1 MTAVIQIE
9 RRHEPTRAPRYL
21 EYRRGTQR
29 QAVPVFATPNYA
41 ARRAIAAVLA
51 IMMLAAAVVAVAAV
65 ADLGGQPAVASDVVA
80 TSSGEP
86 IVRVHV
92 AEPGDTLWSI
102 ADRYRGELGRSRFVD
117 ALIDLN
123 GGTVVQVGQAVRLP

>member
-1 MTAVIQIE
+1 MTAVIHTE
-9 RRHEPTRAPRYL
+9 RRHEPPQAPRYL
-21 EYRRGTQR
+21 EYRRGAQR
-29 QAVPVFATPNYA
+29 QAAVYSTPNYA
-41 ARRAIAAVLA
+41 ARRAAAAVLA
-51 IMMLAAAVVAVAAV
+51 VMMLAAAVVAVTAV
-65 ADLGGQPAVASDVVA
+65 ADLGGRPAVASDVAA
-80 TSSGEP
+80 TSSGAP

-102 ADRYRGELGRSRFVD
+102 ADRYRGELGRNRFVD